1 MASETSL
8 PEEPLITNPPFGTPL
23 PRWPTNVSDIKRI
36 VLDVLKPHRPSIVE
50 MSQKLTSIKGVD
62 GVNCTLD
69 EVDQETESVRITL
82 EGPGIDFERVEQTL
96 RESGAVIH
104 SVDSV
109 SVGKKLVEDVRIP
122 QNR

>member
-1 MASETSL
+1 M
-8 PEEPLITNPPFGTPL
+8 
-23 PRWPTNVSDIKRI
+23 SDIKRI

-50 MSQKLTSIKGVD
+50 MSRKLTGIKGVD

-69 EVDQETESVRITL
+69 EVDQETESVRVTI
-82 EGPGIDFERVEQTL
+82 EGSAIDFDRVEQAL

-109 SVGKKLVEDVRIP
+109 SVGKKLVEDMRTP
-122 QNR
+122 PPR

>member
-1 MASETSL
+1 MSE
-8 PEEPLITNPPFGTPL
+8 I
-23 PRWPTNVSDIKRI
+23 RRI
-36 VLDVLKPHRPSIVE
+36 VLDVLKPHRPSVVE
-50 MSQKLTSIKGVD
+50 MSRKLTSIKGVD

-69 EVDQETESVRITL
+69 EVDQETESVRVTI
-82 EGPGIDFERVEQTL
+82 EGPAIDFEKVEQTL

-122 QNR
+122 QSR

>member
-1 MASETSL
+1 
-8 PEEPLITNPPFGTPL
+8 
-23 PRWPTNVSDIKRI
+23 
-36 VLDVLKPHRPSIVE
+36 
-50 MSQKLTSIKGVD
+50 MSRKLTTLKGVD

-82 EGPGIDFERVEQTL
+82 EGSGIDFEKVEQTL

-109 SVGKKLVEDVRIP
+109 SVGKRLVEDIRTGTH
-122 QNR
+122 

>member
-1 MASETSL
+1 M
-8 PEEPLITNPPFGTPL
+8 
-23 PRWPTNVSDIKRI
+23 SDIRRVI
-36 VLDVLKPHRPSIVE
+36 LDVLKPHRPSIVE
-50 MSQKLTSIKGVD
+50 MCQKLSAIKGVD

-82 EGPGIDFERVEQTL
+82 EGPSIDFEKVEQTL

-109 SVGKKLVEDVRIP
+109 SVGKKLVEDVRVP
-122 QNR
+122 QHR